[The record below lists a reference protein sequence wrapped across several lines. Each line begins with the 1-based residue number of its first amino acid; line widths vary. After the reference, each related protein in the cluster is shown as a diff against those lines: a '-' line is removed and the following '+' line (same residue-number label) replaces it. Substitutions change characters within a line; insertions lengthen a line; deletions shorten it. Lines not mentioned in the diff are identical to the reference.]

1 MIHKEMT
8 ISDRWTRKKNFLSLV
23 HKEMTETSAFLV
35 PSNNYAEAQK
45 SGTWGVPIVVQWI
58 KNLTSIHEDG
68 GSVPGLTQ
76 WVKGSGVALSSGVDC
91 RYGLDLALLWLWQ
104 YIGSCI
110 SNLTP
115 SPGTSICHRCEPKK
129 KKKKKDSWVL

>member
-58 KNLTSIHEDG
+58 KNLT
-68 GSVPGLTQ
+68 
-76 WVKGSGVALSSGVDC
+76 
-91 RYGLDLALLWLWQ
+91 
-104 YIGSCI
+104 
-110 SNLTP
+110 
-115 SPGTSICHRCEPKK
+115 
-129 KKKKKDSWVL
+129 